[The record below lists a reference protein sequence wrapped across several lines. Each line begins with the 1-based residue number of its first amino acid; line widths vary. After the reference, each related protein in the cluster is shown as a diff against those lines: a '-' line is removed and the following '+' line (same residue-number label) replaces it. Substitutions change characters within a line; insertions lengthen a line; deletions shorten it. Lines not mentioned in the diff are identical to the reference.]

1 MDIIQHCL
9 SLAPLPYLAPAFSAL
24 RFIWSSVERAQ
35 ASKRQLEALTKL
47 IAQLLK
53 ALDSEYRAR
62 RLLQATTSMPLDDLC
77 RFVALTLLWTLRAH
91 CNPSHRLLA
100 EISAFVQ
107 KEADCGFLKL
117 LFTKDRR
124 ITRIEEYHRRIGT
137 SVTSF
142 QESHYIF

>member
-77 RFVALTLLWTLRAH
+77 RFVALTLLWTLSAH
-91 CNPSHRLLA
+91 H
-100 EISAFVQ
+100 
-107 KEADCGFLKL
+107 
-117 LFTKDRR
+117 
-124 ITRIEEYHRRIGT
+124 ITQIAR
-137 SVTSF
+137 
-142 QESHYIF
+142 